1 MEKRRSDM
9 TQPAIFVS
17 HGSPMLALM
26 PTPARSFLTGLGSR
40 LSRPRAI
47 LVLSAH
53 WETASPMINA
63 VTRNETIHDFYGF
76 PRPLYDL
83 HYPAPGDIGLAE
95 QAADLLASA
104 GFPTGLDRTRGL
116 DHGAW
121 VPLLLSFPAADIP
134 VLQLSVQTR
143 EGPQHALALGRAL
156 APLRREGVLIIGSGS
171 FTHDL
176 RRFRGQPVDDPETP
190 DVTQFSAWMDEAIAG
205 SDVEALLAYRELAPF
220 ARAEHP
226 TEEHILPLFAMIG
239 AAAGDKA
246 HRLHHSTEYGIL
258 RMDAY
263 GFGLPA

>member
-1 MEKRRSDM
+1 M
-9 TQPAIFVS
+9 TQPALFIS
-17 HGSPMLALM
+17 HGSPMLALT
-26 PTPARSFLTGLGSR
+26 PSPARSFLTGLAAG

-53 WETASPMINA
+53 WETATVMVNA
-63 VTRNETIHDFYGF
+63 VTGNETIHDFFGF
-76 PRPLYDL
+76 PQALYDL
-83 HYPAPGDIGLAE
+83 RYPAPGDIGLAE
-95 QAADLLASA
+95 QIADLLTSA

-121 VPLLLSFPAADIP
+121 VPLLLSFPAAEIP

-156 APLRREGVLIIGSGS
+156 TPLRAEGVLIIGSGS

-176 RRFRGQPVDDPETP
+176 RRFRGQPIDDPESP
-190 DVTQFSAWMDEAIAG
+190 DVTQFSDWMDEAIAR
-205 SDVEALLAYRELAPF
+205 SDIEALLAYRERAPF

-226 TEEHILPLFAMIG
+226 TEEHILPLFTTIG
-239 AAAGDKA
+239 AGEGGKA
-246 HRLHHSTEYGIL
+246 RRLHHSTEYGIL

-263 GFGLPA
+263 GFGLSA